1 MVVTATIKRSLPI
14 ALIDHAE
21 NGTEALKKMQAHL
34 YDLVIMDLVMPD
46 LTGTEVVR
54 QIRNNTQPPFKNV
67 CVVALTA
74 NVAEEAVNECM
85 SLGFKEVLPKPYD
98 KEVLIQTIL
107 THALKTGSQPTFP
120 SRSRNTAN
128 PNTR

>member
-1 MVVTATIKRSLPI
+1 
-14 ALIDHAE
+14 LIDHAE

-54 QIRNNTQPPFKNV
+54 QIRNKTQPPFKNV

-107 THALKTGSQPTFP
+107 THALKTGSQPT
-120 SRSRNTAN
+120 AL
-128 PNTR
+128 